1 MWKTWW
7 NKWWNVIKKSARS
20 KQEQNDENW
29 WETWWPSM
37 RTNSETVTTWY
48 KLRACD
54 KNDIKTHDKL
64 IKTEEVR
71 MKYGKNDITKT
82 SQHND
87 RQYMRK
93 WWTYTVKQCKKQWQN
108 AENWWRWWSMIRTI
122 QKQWQH
128 NETWWN
134 KWNMMDTLQKTMT
147 TWWKVMRKT
156 NKFEE
161 NCNDNWT
168 TMEINEQ
175 KWNLMNML
183 RFGSVRVSKVCYNP
197 WFKVFTYILY
207 YILLF
212 IFWFDTFYLLRY
224 R

>member
-1 MWKTWW
+1 MKPAKSGT
-7 NKWWNVIKKSARS
+7 NTMTHDGKWWENMMKHYRKQMKTMTACGRHDETNDEMWLKHAIS

-29 WETWWPSM
+29 WETWWPLM

-93 WWTYTVKQCKKQWQN
+93 WWTYTVKQCKKQSQN
-108 AENWWRWWSMIRTI
+108 AENWWKWWSMIRTI

-134 KWNMMDTLQKTMT
+134 KWNIMDTLQK
-147 TWWKVMRKT
+147 
-156 NKFEE
+156 
-161 NCNDNWT
+161 
-168 TMEINEQ
+168 
-175 KWNLMNML
+175 
-183 RFGSVRVSKVCYNP
+183 
-197 WFKVFTYILY
+197 
-207 YILLF
+207 
-212 IFWFDTFYLLRY
+212 
-224 R
+224 